1 MTKILNRD
9 KNIDKL
15 MENVTDWLKNCFKE
29 VMGFLKISISVHMW
43 LVAETTLADEEV
55 LQTAGNREEFLKLRG
70 RTRIPVISKR
80 GGQHFK

>member
-29 VMGFLKISISVHMW
+29 VMGFLKISISVHM
-43 LVAETTLADEEV
+43 
-55 LQTAGNREEFLKLRG
+55 
-70 RTRIPVISKR
+70 
-80 GGQHFK
+80 